1 MKAQVALLRTVLELH
16 PDDAA
21 RAVETLGAEQASRIL
36 KTMPS
41 RTVLNLMERLQ
52 PHVAAEILQQVP
64 DEHCCEVL
72 EQLNPQDALAI
83 MKHFPDQQREQL
95 LIDLPA
101 ETAKTRRELSQ
112 YPEDTA
118 GGMMETTVASL
129 ALDLTAQQTIAAI
142 RKAPRDNLYY
152 LYVTERDGRL
162 AGVLSMRDLLLA
174 SPRNPIAPLVHHDVL
189 SVPATMPREE
199 VVNIMSEHKFLA
211 LPVVDFQGKLVGV
224 VTDRDI
230 AIRCVARGDDPRVC
244 VAADVM
250 TDGVVAMRDD
260 ISVEDLAEAMRDNR
274 VRRILLTDE
283 NDRLVGL
290 VSQADLARHLDPDM
304 AGRTVREISE
314 PSERASAATR
324 A

>member
-1 MKAQVALLRTVLELH
+1 MRVQEIMTRDPVCVDRDTKLPQVA
-16 PDDAA
+16 
-21 RAVETLGAEQASRIL
+21 
-36 KTMPS
+36 K
-41 RTVLNLMERLQ
+41 LMAD
-52 PHVAAEILQQVP
+52 HDCGVVP
-64 DEHCCEVL
+64 
-72 EQLNPQDALAI
+72 
-83 MKHFPDQQREQL
+83 
-95 LIDLPA
+95 
-101 ETAKTRRELSQ
+101 
-112 YPEDTA
+112 
-118 GGMMETTVASL
+118 
-129 ALDLTAQQTIAAI
+129 
-142 RKAPRDNLYY
+142 
-152 LYVTERDGRL
+152 VTEEVDGL
-162 AGVLSMRDLLLA
+162 
-174 SPRNPIAPLVHHDVL
+174 PRPI
-189 SVPATMPREE
+189 
-199 VVNIMSEHKFLA
+199 
-211 LPVVDFQGKLVGV
+211 GV